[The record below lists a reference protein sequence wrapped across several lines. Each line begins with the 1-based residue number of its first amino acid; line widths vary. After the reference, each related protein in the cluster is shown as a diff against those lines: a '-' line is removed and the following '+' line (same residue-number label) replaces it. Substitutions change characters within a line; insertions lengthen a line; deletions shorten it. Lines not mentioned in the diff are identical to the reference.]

1 MPKSKPRKKTG
12 KSGDKSTGYGANI
25 GQTSSR
31 TNLIAGVVGVAVLAA
46 VGAYWWQGRQADSQ
60 SEQVVASLVQEGQG
74 ALEQVRSTPDQGNS
88 HLSPGQT
95 KNYVEPFPTSG
106 EHASS
111 ALKPGFYKNEMP
123 KVNLVHSLE
132 HGNIV
137 IYYENPG
144 EDALAQLQEWTSLY
158 TGNWDGVV
166 ATASPGLGSAVVLT
180 AWTKIL
186 RLEEFDAAG
195 AAAFLD
201 LYRGRGPE
209 NRVR

>member
-12 KSGDKSTGYGANI
+12 KTSSKSPGYGANI

-31 TNLIAGVVGVAVLAA
+31 TNLIVGVVGVAVLAA
-46 VGAYWWQGRQADSQ
+46 VGAFWWQGKQADSQ
-60 SEQVVASLVQEGQG
+60 SEQVVASLVQQGQG
-74 ALEQVRSTPDQGNS
+74 ALAQVRSTPNQGEG

-95 KNYVEPFPTSG
+95 RNYVEPFPTSG
-106 EHASS
+106 DHAS
-111 ALKPGFYKNEMP
+111 AGLRAGFYKNEMP
-123 KVNLVHSLE
+123 KMNLVHTLE
-132 HGNIV
+132 HGSIV
-137 IYYENPG
+137 IYYDTPG
-144 EDALAQLQEWTSLY
+144 EDALAQLQDWTALY

-166 ATASPGLGSAVVLT
+166 ATASPGLGGAVVLT
-180 AWTKIL
+180 AWTKVL

-209 NRVR
+209 NQVR